1 MEGRAQG
8 QRLGSAYLSAKP
20 AAFQA
25 DRHHGSLLL
34 RRAESKIMNAASKLA
49 AMAKVLETPV
59 KGKPGR
65 NYCFQS
71 ESC

>member
-8 QRLGSAYLSAKP
+8 QRLGLAYVSAKP
-20 AAFQA
+20 AAFPA
-25 DRHHGSLLL
+25 DRHHRSLL

-49 AMAKVLETPV
+49 AMAQVLETPV